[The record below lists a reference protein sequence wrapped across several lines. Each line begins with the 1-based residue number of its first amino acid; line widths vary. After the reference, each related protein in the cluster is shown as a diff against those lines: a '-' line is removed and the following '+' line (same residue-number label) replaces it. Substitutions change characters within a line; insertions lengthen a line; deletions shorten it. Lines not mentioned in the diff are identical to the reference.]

1 MPEKICMRVV
11 FVTCPPGKSVELL
24 KTLVQERLVAC
35 GNIVPHVRSVY
46 WWKDEICDDAEEIIW
61 METATDRIDAMM
73 RRLKEIHPYE
83 VPKILTFDP
92 KEGLPDYLAWVNA
105 ETRPR

>member
-1 MPEKICMRVV
+1 MRVV
-11 FVTCPPGKSVELL
+11 FVTCPPEKSVEILT
-24 KTLVQERLVAC
+24 TLVRERLVAC

-46 WWKDEICDDAEEIIW
+46 WWKDAICEDAEEIVW
-61 METATDRIDAMM
+61 METATDRIDILMH
-73 RRLKEIHPYE
+73 RIKELHPYE
-83 VPKILTFDP
+83 LPKILFFDP

>member
-1 MPEKICMRVV
+1 MRVV
-11 FVTCPPGKSVELL
+11 FVTCPPGKSVEIL

-46 WWKDEICDDAEEIIW
+46 WWKDQICDDAEEIVW

-73 RRLKEIHPYE
+73 KRLKEIHPYE